1 MEIIADLHIHSKYSR
16 ATSPRMDLNNLS
28 LFGSIKGLHLI
39 GTGDALHPKWFKEL
53 SDNLVDHND
62 GIYSLKGKE
71 STYPKFIITTEVATI
86 SEYNS
91 KHRKS
96 HHLILFPNL
105 DSAFQASHSLSNY
118 GSLSSDGRP
127 ILSLSPAELVDRLI
141 SINNLI
147 EIIPAHIW
155 TPWWSILGAKSGY
168 DSLNECYQ
176 DSSKYIHA
184 IETGLS
190 SDPPMNWRISEL
202 DNLTLIS
209 NSDCHSPDP
218 YRLGREANIF
228 ELSSLSYYNIIQTI
242 RLNDPAQFIMTIETK
257 PEYGKYH
264 WTGHRNCDV
273 SMSPNDS
280 LKINNLCPKCNKL
293 MTVGVEQRIIS
304 LSDYPLGRIRHSSPK
319 FIYLLPLH
327 EIISTSL
334 GLNSFLSKKVQMI
347 YSTLIDHFHNEF
359 SILLDVSLLEIQK
372 IAGYRIMKIIESM
385 RNNNFNVVPG
395 YDGVYG
401 VLESNYTLDE

>member
-1 MEIIADLHIHSKYSR
+1 MKIISDLHIHSKYSR
-16 ATSPRMDLNNLS
+16 ATSPRMDLDNLS
-28 LFGSIKGLHLI
+28 LFGAMKGLHLI

-53 SDNLVDHND
+53 SDNLVNHND
-62 GIYSLKGKE
+62 GIYSLKSKE
-71 STYPKFIITTEVATI
+71 STYPKFVITTEVATI
-86 SEYNS
+86 CEYDS
-91 KHRKS
+91 KYRKS
-96 HHLILFPNL
+96 HHLILFPDL
-105 DSAFQASHSLSNY
+105 DSAYQASNSLSSY

-127 ILSLSPAELVDRLI
+127 ILSLSPPELVENLI
-141 SINNLI
+141 SVNNLI

-155 TPWWSILGAKSGY
+155 TPWWSILGSKSGY
-168 DSLNECYQ
+168 DSLNDCYQ
-176 DSSKYIHA
+176 DSSKHIHA

-228 ELSSLSYYNIIQTI
+228 ELSSLSYHDIIQVI
-242 RLNDPAQFIMTIETK
+242 RLNDPNQFIMTIETK

-264 WTGHRNCDV
+264 WTGHRNCGV
-273 SMSPNDS
+273 SMSPSDS
-280 LKINNLCPKCNKL
+280 FKINDICPKCNKS
-293 MTVGVEQRIIS
+293 MTVGVEQRISS
-304 LSDYPLGRIRHSSPK
+304 LSDYPIDHIRPSSPK
-319 FIYLLPLH
+319 FVYLLPLH

-347 YSTLIDHFHNEF
+347 YSTLITNFHNEF
-359 SILLDVSLLEIQK
+359 SILLNVPLIEIQK
-372 IAGYRIMKIIESM
+372 IAGYKIMKIIESM
-385 RNNNFNVVPG
+385 RNDTFSVIPG

-401 VLESNYTLDE
+401 SLESNYNSV